1 MFAKWEINLGKN
13 LGANWTS
20 GFISHLFGDYKLLC
34 EYQSLCSPLKIEN
47 ISTLRNS
54 FGLSLH
60 FVYKMNTDVLGKK
73 VKDGPGPVLSLGF
86 FSNIP
91 RAAAAAKWE
100 DYEGLKFYLRTK
112 MALMLCLK
120 TKHMK
125 KRANNIPNNANFRG
139 RWPGKS
145 DCVTL
150 AKLYKMYFFTIASS
164 YVTYLTPPK

>member
-1 MFAKWEINLGKN
+1 MCNVSYVNRIGKF
-13 LGANWTS
+13 LQGKATCCFHVFVTGHLFTLTS

-60 FVYKMNTDVLGKK
+60 FVYKMNTDVYLGKK

-91 RAAAAAKWE
+91 QVAAAAK
-100 DYEGLKFYLRTK
+100 
-112 MALMLCLK
+112 
-120 TKHMK
+120 
-125 KRANNIPNNANFRG
+125 
-139 RWPGKS
+139 
-145 DCVTL
+145 
-150 AKLYKMYFFTIASS
+150 
-164 YVTYLTPPK
+164 